1 MHIILRR
8 NSTPL
13 PDWGWAG
20 WILYR
25 KDATKRERRRKEKKE
40 RREKKFEGEVRER
53 VHECER
59 WKGDEKDT
67 CAYL

>member
-1 MHIILRR
+1 M
-8 NSTPL
+8 
-13 PDWGWAG
+13 
-20 WILYR
+20 
-25 KDATKRERRRKEKKE
+25 REEGKKKKE

>member
-1 MHIILRR
+1 M
-8 NSTPL
+8 
-13 PDWGWAG
+13 
-20 WILYR
+20 
-25 KDATKRERRRKEKKE
+25 REEGKKKKE

-67 CAYL
+67 CGYL